1 MDYNFLELQKLI
13 LKSGLNQEDQKN
25 LLALFSRAKDE
36 DLKDIVN
43 LFATNTKYIEIIS
56 NVHKAKSKA
65 LREKDKKA
73 WREILEQEYKGLE
86 ALEKAPQ

>member
-13 LKSGLNQEDQKN
+13 LKSDLSQEDQKN

-73 WREILEQEYKGLE
+73 WREILKQEYKGLE